1 MFFSVCCEILNG
13 VEHTCFETEVATQV
27 RVVCEC
33 NSYRHLTCIHKYTIN
48 NILLFIIYHSK
59 RVSLN
64 VYVVCTE
71 KHHSFCIY
79 IYICSTHGHVTLSMR
94 SFLIGTNIVES
105 L

>member
-13 VEHTCFETEVATQV
+13 VENTCFETEVATQV

-79 IYICSTHGHVTLSMR
+79 IYYVVHMAM
-94 SFLIGTNIVES
+94 
-105 L
+105 